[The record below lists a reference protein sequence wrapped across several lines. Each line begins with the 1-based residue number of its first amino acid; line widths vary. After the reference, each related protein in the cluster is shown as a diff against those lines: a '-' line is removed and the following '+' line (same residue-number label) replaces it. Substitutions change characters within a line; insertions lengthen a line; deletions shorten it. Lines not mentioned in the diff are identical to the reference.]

1 MSAIMY
7 GSFRINAL
15 NSLNL
20 QMIFIFLFWITV
32 QILLTRRD
40 LTRFFKFLQTDH
52 TEELEELCHAPNHI
66 NESGGESGGEY
77 WLSHAHAQNGL
88 SHPVSAQDQDTN
100 KLGAD
105 REPSEETT
113 NHAVIV
119 DNIVVI

>member
-1 MSAIMY
+1 MKVFFWKFEFLNDTFYLIIEHSAYFIDLPR
-7 GSFRINAL
+7 FDE
-15 NSLNL
+15 
-20 QMIFIFLFWITV
+20 IFQNF
-32 QILLTRRD
+32 
-40 LTRFFKFLQTDH
+40 QTDH

-100 KLGAD
+100 KAGAD

>member
-1 MSAIMY
+1 M
-7 GSFRINAL
+7 R
-15 NSLNL
+15 
-20 QMIFIFLFWITV
+20 
-32 QILLTRRD
+32 ILLSCRD
-40 LTRFFKFLQTDH
+40 LTRFSQIFQIFQTDH

-88 SHPVSAQDQDTN
+88 SHPVAQDQDIN
-100 KLGAD
+100 KAGAD

>member
-1 MSAIMY
+1 MD
-7 GSFRINAL
+7 
-15 NSLNL
+15 
-20 QMIFIFLFWITV
+20 IFLLWITV

-40 LTRFFKFLQTDH
+40 LTKIFKFLQTDH

-88 SHPVSAQDQDTN
+88 SHPVAQDQDIN
-100 KLGAD
+100 KAGAD
-105 REPSEETT
+105 REPSEET

>member
-1 MSAIMY
+1 M
-7 GSFRINAL
+7 
-15 NSLNL
+15 
-20 QMIFIFLFWITV
+20 

-88 SHPVSAQDQDTN
+88 SHPVAQDQDIN
-100 KLGAD
+100 KAGAD

>member
-1 MSAIMY
+1 M
-7 GSFRINAL
+7 

-20 QMIFIFLFWITV
+20 QLIFFFLLWTTV

-40 LTRFFKFLQTDH
+40 LTRFFKFFQTDH

-88 SHPVSAQDQDTN
+88 SHPVSPQDQDTN
-100 KLGAD
+100 KLSAD

>member
-1 MSAIMY
+1 M
-7 GSFRINAL
+7 
-15 NSLNL
+15 
-20 QMIFIFLFWITV
+20 
-32 QILLTRRD
+32 QILLTQRN

-88 SHPVSAQDQDTN
+88 SHPVAQDQEIN
-100 KLGAD
+100 KVGAD
-105 REPSEETT
+105 REPSEET

>member
-1 MSAIMY
+1 MN
-7 GSFRINAL
+7 GPL
-15 NSLNL
+15 
-20 QMIFIFLFWITV
+20 WITV
-32 QILLTRRD
+32 QILLTWRD

-88 SHPVSAQDQDTN
+88 SHPVSAQDQDIN
-100 KLGAD
+100 KAAAD